1 MTVRRLIAFVTCL
14 LAAGNAAF
22 PAPASKGRH
31 IGGSQLQRRFTEA
44 QRRQLF
50 YELASLEDK
59 AHRQAARECP
69 VPDPS
74 RTGYDQQL
82 AGKQVM
88 AQADRVNVLEERFT
102 NAFARKHRLTR
113 ADLRTLRLEGVTK
126 TWPLAP
132 LKSANR

>member
-14 LAAGNAAF
+14 LAVGNIAF

-31 IGGSQLQRRFTEA
+31 SGGTQLQRRFTEA

-50 YELASLEDK
+50 YQLASLEDK
-59 AHRQAARECP
+59 ARRQAERECP
-69 VPDPS
+69 VPNPS
-74 RTGYDQQL
+74 HPNCDQRL

-102 NAFARKHRLTR
+102 NAFARRHRLTR
-113 ADLRTLRLEGVTK
+113 GDLRTLRLEGVTK
-126 TWPLAP
+126 SWPLP
-132 LKSANR
+132 PSKSAIR